1 MTLQLDPRPMLLG
14 LVLQSNPLKF
24 RPYKFN
30 VIINI
35 INITLGLGV
44 ATKPKTL
51 GYNFAK
57 KKNLIFLDFSFYEMQ
72 KIIDPRHR
80 AGHVTSISL
89 IVIFV

>member
-1 MTLQLDPRPMLLG
+1 VTSSSREG
-14 LVLQSNPLKF
+14 TT
-24 RPYKFN
+24 

-57 KKNLIFLDFSFYEMQ
+57 KKNLILLDLS
-72 KIIDPRHR
+72 
-80 AGHVTSISL
+80 SL
-89 IVIFV
+89 RNAKNN